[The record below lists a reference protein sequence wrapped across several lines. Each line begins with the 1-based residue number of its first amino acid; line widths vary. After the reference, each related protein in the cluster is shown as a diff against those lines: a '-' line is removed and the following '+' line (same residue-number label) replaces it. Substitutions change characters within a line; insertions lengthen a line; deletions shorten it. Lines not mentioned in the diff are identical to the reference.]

1 MSNVAPLFNSRRPPD
16 LEAAHLRQ
24 EAVDSLHRA
33 LTGAV
38 DGLRNIPIFL
48 KECFTRKS
56 WQLERILAGG
66 NRQEP
71 IPFHEFVHANYP
83 VGIGATYDT
92 IRGFIAQDVELLAMF
107 DEAAR
112 RVDGGQLGN
121 ANWSSQQLEYNTTV
135 DNINSRV
142 DDDAKPFEP
151 APDAPPPRP
160 TGTSAQAALRR
171 LEKAV
176 REGNER
182 AAAQQQDVIAGRISP
197 HRAAVNMGWRKE
209 PTPLETGKRAWL
221 KMTDDEREQFR
232 DWVAEN

>member
-1 MSNVAPLFNSRRPPD
+1 MAAPVPLFNSRLAPAD
-16 LEAAHLRQ
+16 EAGRLRQ
-24 EAVDSLHRA
+24 QAVDSLHRA
-33 LTGAV
+33 LSGAM
-38 DGLRNIPIFL
+38 DGLRHIPVFL
-48 KECFTRKS
+48 KECF
-56 WQLERILAGG
+56 EREVWKHERVFAGG
-66 NRQEP
+66 SRQDQ
-71 IPFHEFVHANYP
+71 ISFHEFVHAPYP
-83 VGIGATYDT
+83 VGIGASYDT

-107 DEAAR
+107 DEA
-112 RVDGGQLGN
+112 
-121 ANWSSQQLEYNTTV
+121 SQRTVGKPIGTTNERDIV
-135 DNINSRV
+135 DNIHDISS
-142 DDDAKPFEP
+142 DDCGITFEP
-151 APDAPPPRP
+151 SPPAPPPRP

-209 PTPLETGKRAWL
+209 PTPFETAKRAWL